1 MSIMTQMHRVVSVKV
16 TEDYFK
22 EGEDIAESFK
32 TINIIATDDDGAKV
46 MFKLFTNDMDLVIGE
61 VE

>member
-22 EGEDIAESFK
+22 DGEDIAESFK
-32 TINIIATDDDGAKV
+32 TINIIAEDDDGAKV
-46 MFKLFTNDMDLVIGE
+46 MFKLFTNDMGLVIGA